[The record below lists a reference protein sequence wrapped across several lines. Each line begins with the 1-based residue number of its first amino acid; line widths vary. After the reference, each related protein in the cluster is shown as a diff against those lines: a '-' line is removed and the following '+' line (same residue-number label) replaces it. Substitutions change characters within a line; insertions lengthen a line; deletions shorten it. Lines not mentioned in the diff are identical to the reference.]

1 MKRFV
6 TTILIAAATVTAAL
20 PLAAQERPDL
30 ALANSGSAVAE
41 RGTAVM
47 ASVRIPLGAPS
58 ERRSADQRVRFDLVA
73 GPSIRLLD
81 GSQLRQANVING
93 DGVRLSFAPGHSTQL
108 SLNGRS
114 LVTRYANA
122 QVAAAEGA
130 GNGGGP
136 TTAGWLAIAGGA
148 VLVGLGVT
156 YLAFEDAIDCTENG
170 EYVCE

>member
-6 TTILIAAATVTAAL
+6 TTILIAATAATTAL

-30 ALANSGSAVAE
+30 AYSGSASAIAE

-47 ASVRIPLGAPS
+47 ASVRIPLGSPR
-58 ERRSADQRVRFDLVA
+58 ERRSAEQRVRFDLVA

-93 DGVRLSFAPGHSTQL
+93 DGIRLSFAPGHSTRL

-122 QVAAAEGA
+122 RVAAAEGA
-130 GNGGGP
+130 ESGGGP
-136 TTAGWLAIAGGA
+136 TTLGWMAIAGGA